1 MACLINCFRNTETN
15 PSIGSRERF
24 GLREYSYGK
33 LADSTDKFSN
43 ANLLGE
49 GGFGQVYKGSIDGKV
64 VAIKKLKQLPDEQS
78 REGLEQEIKV
88 VSSVSHKN
96 LVKLVGYCIEGPNRL
111 LVLEYVPQRSL
122 KFHLHGNNILEWKN
136 RMKIAIGSAKGL
148 EYLHELC
155 KPKIIHRDI
164 KADNILVDDNFEP
177 KVADF
182 GLALFFPEIGSLTHI
197 SRSNK
202 GTEVYAD
209 PENYPS
215 QKVSEKS
222 DVYSYGVVLLEL
234 ITGRKTKVEGI
245 DIVTWAK
252 SRIEYALR
260 SGDFTNLLDPK
271 LQMNCVEEELRIM
284 ICCSTACVY
293 KPSHFRPLMK
303 EIVRALEGYMSIKD
317 IWDEKNDNKFLS
329 DNPKPNGSHNV
340 DEFQHTVPKPLVLS
354 EAINGIES
362 RNFTQQELM
371 VTTNGS
377 SNTTKVNKKFRAYF
391 EDDYKLNSF
400 TYQELIVATRGFSE
414 DNRLDEG
421 PLGQVYKGDLNGEKV
436 TVKKFNNP
444 RKQEEEYKK
453 MKAIGSS
460 FHHRNVV
467 NLIGYCEEG
476 ANRLLV
482 YEFIPQGK
490 SFRCYLSDGGSTL
503 PWITRI
509 RICIRAA
516 DIQALL
522 LTSDECWWD
531 PSLHWKDIF
540 LLGDDDLEPKL
551 AEYGREKFFSDFSP
565 HKSNSCMAPEY
576 TSTRMFT
583 QKTRVY
589 SCGVMLLEMI
599 TGKEA
604 VDAVLQWA
612 VPQLERARSS
622 GNYDFVDRRLKD
634 YNKIEMDRMIACS
647 LACLRDNPQDRPEM
661 SQVEIF

>member
-1 MACLINCFRNTETN
+1 MLIF
-15 PSIGSRERF
+15 
-24 GLREYSYGK
+24 LR
-33 LADSTDKFSN
+33 
-43 ANLLGE
+43 
-49 GGFGQVYKGSIDGKV
+49 
-64 VAIKKLKQLPDEQS
+64 
-78 REGLEQEIKV
+78 
-88 VSSVSHKN
+88 
-96 LVKLVGYCIEGPNRL
+96 
-111 LVLEYVPQRSL
+111 
-122 KFHLHGNNILEWKN
+122 
-136 RMKIAIGSAKGL
+136 
-148 EYLHELC
+148 
-155 KPKIIHRDI
+155 
-164 KADNILVDDNFEP
+164 
-177 KVADF
+177 
-182 GLALFFPEIGSLTHI
+182 
-197 SRSNK
+197 
-202 GTEVYAD
+202 D

-234 ITGRKTKVEGI
+234 ITGRKTKVEGVEGI
-245 DIVTWAK
+245 DIVIWAK
-252 SRIEYALR
+252 PRIEYTFR
-260 SGDFTNLLDPK
+260 SGDFTNLVDPK
-271 LQMNCVEEELRIM
+271 LQMNCIEEELRIM
-284 ICCSTACVY
+284 VCCATACVY
-293 KPSHFRPLMK
+293 KPSHFRPPMK
-303 EIVRALEGYMSIKD
+303 EIVRALEGYMNIKD

-340 DEFQHTVPKPLVLS
+340 DEFQHTVPKALVIS
-354 EAINGIES
+354 EAINGIKS
-362 RNFTQQELM
+362 RKFTQQELM
-371 VTTNGS
+371 VTTNGP
-377 SNTTKVNKKFRAYF
+377 SNTTEVTKKFQAYF

-482 YEFIPQGK
+482 YDFIAQGK
-490 SFRCYLSDGGSTL
+490 SFRRYLRDGGSTL

-509 RICIRAA
+509 QNCILAA

-522 LTSDECWWD
+522 HTSDKCWWD
-531 PSLHWKDIF
+531 PSLDWMDIY

-551 AEYGREKFFSDFSP
+551 AEYGREKFFSDSSP

-583 QKTRVY
+583 QKTSVY
-589 SCGVMLLEMI
+589 SCGVMLIEMI
-599 TGKEA
+599 TGEEA
-604 VDAVLQWA
+604 VDAVLQWT
-612 VPQLERARSS
+612 VLNLKVRFS
-622 GNYDFVDRRLKD
+622 GNYYFVDKRLKD
-634 YNKIEMDRMIACS
+634 YNKFEMDRMVACS

-661 SQVEIF
+661 SQIVEVLKGNLDVQDL